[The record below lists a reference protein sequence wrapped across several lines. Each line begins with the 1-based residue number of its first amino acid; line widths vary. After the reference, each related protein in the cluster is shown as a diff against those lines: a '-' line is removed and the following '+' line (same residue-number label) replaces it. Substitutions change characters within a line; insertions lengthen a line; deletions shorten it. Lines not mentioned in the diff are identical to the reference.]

1 MHKNQEESK
10 IKSILLL
17 TNIYKYKQNKCQT
30 KVDPKDKPN
39 SFLTSLASKAI
50 GLTPQRVGEENHESS
65 KYSNDA
71 ECQQKQ
77 WNSVSFIWTIRLI
90 YQC

>member
-1 MHKNQEESK
+1 MYENQEASK

-17 TNIYKYKQNKCQT
+17 TNKYKYKQNECQT
-30 KVDPKDKPN
+30 KVDPTDKRN
-39 SFLTSLASKAI
+39 SFLTSLTSAAF
-50 GLTPQRVGEENHESS
+50 GVPPQRVGEEIHDSS

-71 ECQQKQ
+71 ECQQKE
-77 WNSVSFIWTIRLI
+77 WNSVPFIWTIRRM

>member
-1 MHKNQEESK
+1 MYENQEKSK

-17 TNIYKYKQNKCQT
+17 TNKYKYKQNECQT
-30 KVDPKDKPN
+30 KVDPPDKRN
-39 SFLTSLASKAI
+39 SFLTSLTSAAF
-50 GLTPQRVGEENHESS
+50 GVPPQRVGEEIHDSS

-71 ECQQKQ
+71 ECQQKE
-77 WNSVSFIWTIRLI
+77 WNSVPFIWTIRRM

>member
-1 MHKNQEESK
+1 MHKNQEGSK

-17 TNIYKYKQNKCQT
+17 TNKYKYKQNECQT
-30 KVDPKDKPN
+30 KVDPPDKRN
-39 SFLTSLASKAI
+39 SFLTSLTSEGI
-50 GLTPQRVGEENHESS
+50 GLTPQTVGEEIYDSS

-71 ECQQKQ
+71 ECQQKE
-77 WNSVSFIWTIRLI
+77 WNSVPFIWTIRCM

>member
-1 MHKNQEESK
+1 MYKIQEGSK

-17 TNIYKYKQNKCQT
+17 TNKYKYKQNECQT
-30 KVDPKDKPN
+30 KVDPPDKRN
-39 SFLTSLASKAI
+39 SFLTSLTSEAI
-50 GLTPQRVGEENHESS
+50 GVTPQRVGEEIHDSS

-71 ECQQKQ
+71 ECQQKE
-77 WNSVSFIWTIRLI
+77 WNSVPFIWTIRRM

>member
-1 MHKNQEESK
+1 MYKNQEESN

-17 TNIYKYKQNKCQT
+17 TNKYKYKQKECQT
-30 KVDPKDKPN
+30 KVDKPDKPN
-39 SFLTSLASKAI
+39 SFLTSLTVEAI
-50 GLTPQRVGEENHESS
+50 GFTPQRVGEENHDSI

-71 ECQQKQ
+71 ECQQKE
-77 WNSVSFIWTIRLI
+77 WNSVPFIWTIRRI

>member
-1 MHKNQEESK
+1 MHKNQEASK

-17 TNIYKYKQNKCQT
+17 TNKYKYKQNECQT
-30 KVDPKDKPN
+30 KVDPPGKRN
-39 SFLTSLASKAI
+39 SFLTSLTSEAI
-50 GLTPQRVGEENHESS
+50 GVTPQTVGEEIHDSS

-71 ECQQKQ
+71 ECQQKE
-77 WNSVSFIWTIRLI
+77 WNSVPFIWTIRRM